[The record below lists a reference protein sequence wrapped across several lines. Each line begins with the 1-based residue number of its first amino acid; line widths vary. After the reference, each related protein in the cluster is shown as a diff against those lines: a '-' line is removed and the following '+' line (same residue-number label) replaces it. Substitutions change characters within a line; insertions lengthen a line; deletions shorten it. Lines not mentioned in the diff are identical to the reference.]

1 MVRVLKY
8 DPSCSGK
15 GRTRPSLC
23 LQRKYKTRKGTDYSH
38 NSPEA
43 TRDLPPILFHNIR
56 VAEMTNSLKLE
67 RITQSCLATSNVGTK
82 TPLVIK
88 TDPKYNNSHVEIS
101 VSSKKL
107 NDYSSSIKSRKL
119 TFVPSMSSRTPL
131 SEQEL
136 SKLRDL
142 DTASSESS
150 SESGTLTNGLSKLP
164 KSSVTKNY
172 STGLLRTGPE
182 RRNLSGTRPNLTNLP
197 FSGRKFSSDVRLK
210 LSRKNAELQPIQ
222 GYSTCTFRVKING
235 QNRLEQKR

>member
-15 GRTRPSLC
+15 GRARPSLC
-23 LQRKYKTRKGTDYSH
+23 LQRKYKSRKGSDYSH

-67 RITQSCLATSNVGTK
+67 RITEGCLTASNAGMK

-107 NDYSSSIKSRKL
+107 NDYASIKSRKL
-119 TFVPSMSSRTPL
+119 TFVPSMSNRTPL

-136 SKLRDL
+136 SKLRDS
-142 DTASSESS
+142 DTIRPESS
-150 SESGTLTNGLSKLP
+150 SESGTLTKGLSKFP
-164 KSSVTKNY
+164 NSSMTKNY
-172 STGLLRTGPE
+172 STALLRTGPE
-182 RRNLSGTRPNLTNLP
+182 GRNSSDARPNLTNLP
-197 FSGRKFSSDVRLK
+197 FSGRKFNSDVRLK

-222 GYSTCTFRVKING
+222 GYSTCTFRVKMNG
-235 QNRLEQKR
+235 QNKLEQKR

>member
-1 MVRVLKY
+1 MRVLKY

-67 RITQSCLATSNVGTK
+67 RITRNCLAASNVRTK

-107 NDYSSSIKSRKL
+107 NDYSSIKSRKL
-119 TFVPSMSSRTPL
+119 TFVPSMPSRTPL
-131 SEQEL
+131 SEQQL
-136 SKLRDL
+136 SKLRDS
-142 DTASSESS
+142 DAIRPESS
-150 SESGTLTNGLSKLP
+150 SESSTLTSGLSKLP
-164 KSSVTKNY
+164 NSSMTKNY
-172 STGLLRTGPE
+172 STGLLRTRPE
-182 RRNLSGTRPNLTNLP
+182 GRNSSGTRPNLTNLP

-222 GYSTCTFRVKING
+222 GYSTCTFRVKMNG